1 MEFITNFIF
10 YPGEKGKNNL
20 SKALLRLN
28 TRKQSTDK
36 GNIVGVQ
43 VKQSTFSSI
52 CGDRSL
58 RSSSLRKMGTTKWT
72 RG

>member
-1 MEFITNFIF
+1 M
-10 YPGEKGKNNL
+10 
-20 SKALLRLN
+20 LRLN

-43 VKQSTFSSI
+43 VKQSTFSWI

-58 RSSSLRKMGTTKWT
+58 RSSSLRKMGTQNGHGDELYKKIRKTKLNFN
-72 RG
+72 